1 MEAEGNA
8 PGPTAATD
16 AAAAMAALLRDGT
29 VAQCIVRDGWLT
41 YVNDAFAQ
49 LFALPQPRAVTRLV
63 ELVAHGDRPTITQR
77 LREAALGADPPRF
90 GFRALLPDGS
100 SREVEFL
107 GAFADAGDGP
117 AIAAIVV
124 DVTERQRKESRLSS
138 LAFVDGLTGLPNR
151 ALFMDRLREAFV
163 GVRAGGNGFA
173 LLVADLDGFK
183 AVNDRCGHDAGDL
196 VLQVVARRLRGAAR
210 THDTIA
216 RLGGDEFALVLP
228 SASTAENA
236 ALVAGRIIRTIG
248 EPITLGQQTTS
259 VGISVGIAVHPG
271 DGETMDALFH
281 AADKAMFAAKRQ
293 GKNRFALAD
302 GGAPP
307 TDAVA
312 LRFVEW
318 NETATIGVE
327 LIDNQ
332 HRRLVELINALG
344 DDLKAIRSRDEL
356 QATLARLVDYTQ
368 VHFATEERLLELH
381 AGGQLERHRR
391 SHRRLLEDLTSL
403 AAGVD
408 EQSMA
413 LTMRYLQDWLFL
425 HIEGADRPLG
435 EALNA
440 QGIR

>member
-1 MEAEGNA
+1 M
-8 PGPTAATD
+8 AAAD

-49 LFALPQPRAVTRLV
+49 LFALPEPRPVTRVVDLA
-63 ELVAHGDRPTITQR
+63 AHDDRATIAQR
-77 LREAALGADPPRF
+77 LRDAGSVANAPRF

-100 SREVEFL
+100 TREVEFV
-107 GAFADAGDGP
+107 GAQVAVGGAA

-124 DVTERQRKESRLSS
+124 DVSERQRKESRLSS

-163 GVRAGGNGFA
+163 AVRGGGIGFA

-183 AVNDRCGHDAGDL
+183 EVNDRYGHDAGDL
-196 VLQVVARRLRGAAR
+196 VLQVVARRLRGTAR
-210 THDTIA
+210 TNDTIA
-216 RLGGDEFALVLP
+216 RLGGDEFALILP
-228 SASTAENA
+228 AVSTVENA
-236 ALVAGRIIRTIG
+236 ALVAGRIVRAIG
-248 EPITLGQQTTS
+248 EPIALGQKTS
-259 VGISVGIAVHPG
+259 TVGISVGIGVHPSHG
-271 DGETMDALFH
+271 DTMDALFH
-281 AADKAMFAAKRQ
+281 AADTAMFHAKRQ
-293 GKNRFALAD
+293 GKNRYALAEAAAAHAD
-302 GGAPP
+302 
-307 TDAVA
+307 TVA

-318 NETATIGVE
+318 SQTAMIGVE
-327 LIDNQ
+327 IIDNQ
-332 HRRLVELINALG
+332 HRRLTDLINALG
-344 DDLKAIRSRDEL
+344 EDLKAIRSRAEL
-356 QATLARLVDYTQ
+356 QATLARLFDYAQ

-381 AGGQLERHRR
+381 APTQLDRHRR

-425 HIEGADRPLG
+425 HIEAADRPLG

>member
-1 MEAEGNA
+1 METEGTA
-8 PGPTAATD
+8 PGPLAAAD
-16 AAAAMAALLRDGT
+16 AAAAMAALLRDGA

-41 YVNDAFAQ
+41 SVNDAFAQ
-49 LFALPQPRAVTRLV
+49 LFALPQPPVVTRLV
-63 ELVAHGDRPTITQR
+63 ELVAHGDRATIEQR
-77 LREAALGADPPRF
+77 LRDAVLGTDAPRF
-90 GFRALLPDGS
+90 GFRAQLQDGS
-100 SREVEFL
+100 ARDVEFV
-107 GAFADAGDGP
+107 GAVVTAADGP

-163 GVRAGGNGFA
+163 GVRGGGASFA

-183 AVNDRCGHDAGDL
+183 AINDRFGHDAGDL
-196 VLQVVARRLRGAAR
+196 VLQVVARRLRGTAR
-210 THDTIA
+210 ANDTIA

-228 SASTAENA
+228 VVSTPENA
-236 ALVAGRIIRTIG
+236 ALVAGRIVRTVG
-248 EPITLGQQTTS
+248 EPIALGHDTAT
-259 VGISVGIAVHPG
+259 VGISVGIGVHPIHG
-271 DGETMDALFH
+271 ATMDALFH
-281 AADKAMFAAKRQ
+281 AADTAMYVAKRQ

-302 GGAPP
+302 AGAAPAD
-307 TDAVA
+307 TVA

-327 LIDNQ
+327 IIDNQ

-344 DDLKAIRSRDEL
+344 DDLKAIRSREEL

-381 AGGQLERHRR
+381 AAGQLDRHRR
-391 SHRRLLEDLTSL
+391 SHQRLLEDLTSL

-425 HIEGADRPLG
+425 HIEAADRPLA

>member
-8 PGPTAATD
+8 PGPTPAAA
-16 AAAAMAALLRDGT
+16 AAAAMDTLLRGGA

-49 LFALPQPRAVTRLV
+49 LFALPQPRAVTRLA
-63 ELVAHGDRPTITQR
+63 ELAAHGDRPAIDQR
-77 LREAALGADPPRF
+77 LRDGVAGALPPRF
-90 GFRALLPDGS
+90 GFRALLPDGG
-100 SREVEFL
+100 SREVEFV
-107 GAFADAGDGP
+107 GAAVATGDGP

-151 ALFMDRLREAFV
+151 ALFMDRLRDAFV
-163 GVRAGGNGFA
+163 GVRAGGSGFA

-183 AVNDRCGHDAGDL
+183 GVNDRHGHDAGDL
-196 VLQVVARRLRGAAR
+196 VLQVVARRLRGTAR
-210 THDTIA
+210 ANDTIA
-216 RLGGDEFALVLP
+216 RLGGDEFALILP
-228 SASTAENA
+228 AIATAENA
-236 ALVAGRIIRTIG
+236 ALVAGRIIRTVD
-248 EPITLGQQTTS
+248 EPIALGHETAT
-259 VGISVGIAVHPG
+259 VGISVGIALHPA
-271 DGETMDALFH
+271 DGATMDALFH
-281 AADKAMFAAKRQ
+281 AADTAMFVAKRQ
-293 GKNRFALAD
+293 GRNRFALAEAQA
-302 GGAPP
+302 AP
-307 TDAVA
+307 AEGVA

-327 LIDNQ
+327 LIDDQ
-332 HRRLVELINALG
+332 HRRLTELINALG
-344 DDLKAIRSRDEL
+344 EDLKAIRSRDEL

-368 VHFATEERLLELH
+368 FHFATEERLLELH
-381 AGGQLERHRR
+381 AASQLERHRR
-391 SHRRLLEDLTSL
+391 SHQRLLEDLTSL

-425 HIEGADRPLG
+425 HIEGADRALG

-440 QGIR
+440 QGVF